1 MSALLEL
8 RDITIRFGG
17 LVAVD
22 GVSLKVEEGKVVA
35 LIGPN
40 GAGKSTMFNVVTGIY
55 PPTSGAVLFRDEDIT
70 GLKPYDITN
79 RGIAR
84 TFQNIRLFKNLS
96 VLDNV
101 KIGCHCRGKAG
112 IFGALCR
119 YPGVRAEEKGMMDK
133 SLKAMDIVDLAGK
146 RGELAKNLSC
156 GEQRRLEIAREA
168 KMALGILGILGEQRR
183 LEIAR
188 ALASEPVLLLL
199 DEPAAGMNPQEK
211 QTLMQM
217 VQRIRRIGITI
228 FLVEHDMKFVMSM
241 SDRVDVLD
249 YGRKIASGPP
259 SEVQR
264 DAQVIA
270 AYLGKEVV

>member
-8 RDITIRFGG
+8 DKVTIRFGG
-17 LVAVD
+17 LIAVD
-22 GVSLKVEEGKVVA
+22 RVSLRVEEGMVAA

-40 GAGKSTMFNVVTGIY
+40 GAGKSTVFNVITGIY
-55 PPTSGAVLFRDEDIT
+55 PPTGGKVLFRGEDIT
-70 GLKPYDITN
+70 GLKSYQITA

-101 KIGCHCRGKAG
+101 KIGRHCRSRAG
-112 IFGALCR
+112 ILGALSR
-119 YPGVRAEEKGMMDK
+119 LPGVKGEEQAITEK
-133 SLKAMDIVDLAGK
+133 SLAVLEVVDLAGK
-146 RGELAKNLSC
+146 REELAKNLSY
-156 GEQRRLEIAREA
+156 
-168 KMALGILGILGEQRR
+168 GEQRR

-188 ALASEPVLLLL
+188 ALASGPVLLLL

-217 VQRIRRIGITI
+217 VRRIRQMGITI
-228 FLVEHDMKFVMSM
+228 LLVEHDMKFVMNL

-249 YGRKIASGPP
+249 YGRQIASGAPA
-259 SEVQR
+259 EVRR
-264 DAQVIA
+264 DPAVIA
-270 AYLGKEVV
+270 AYLGKEVG